1 LKSRKSHFQFNI
13 SDFYRANKKGI
24 GCWLAILSLP
34 LILLLV
40 IILANILPTDL
51 SLEAAHYDT
60 EKWVGREVRLKGWVR
75 LFEGSS
81 GPHFAI
87 EDQQHNRVGL
97 PNYDTELL
105 KSLIGK
111 FVTVEGKL
119 EFNETYGIYLTTHT
133 LKPAASD
140 NPG

>member
-1 LKSRKSHFQFNI
+1 LKSRKPHSQFNI
-13 SDFYRANKKGI
+13 FAFFRANKKGL
-24 GCWLAILSLP
+24 GCWAAILSLP
-34 LILLLV
+34 VILLLV
-40 IILANILPTDL
+40 IILANNLPTDL

-87 EDQQHNRVGL
+87 EDAQHNRVGL
-97 PNYDTELL
+97 RGYDTNLL
-105 KSLIGK
+105 NSLIGK
-111 FVTVEGKL
+111 FVMVEGKL
-119 EFNETYGIYLTTHT
+119 DFNETYGIYIITHS
-133 LKPAASD
+133 LKPSSPD